1 MSRTQRNRILIAT
14 VVAVFIGV
22 VVWSMRHA
30 QPEISGRVTLQGTP
44 KPEIKIPLD
53 PASAKLQPN
62 GLTTRHYLVSSN
74 GGLANVFVW
83 IRAGLS
89 NHPTRPTTAPVVM
102 EYRGAQLM
110 PYVLGVQTN
119 VPVWI
124 RNGDPM
130 LHNAHT
136 RPRAPGSRE
145 KNFAMPMITV
155 IPREPMYKAL
165 YRRFVLRRPAPT
177 AGVPVTFAS
186 PEPFVRLNCEVHPW
200 EFGYICVVDHPFFAV
215 TDAEGKFEFP
225 PGLPPGRYSIEARH
239 LKAGAVTQE
248 VVIARGERKRLE
260 FTLEVPPA
268 AARPPGAA
276 P

>member
-1 MSRTQRNRILIAT
+1 MSRTRRNRILIAT

-22 VVWSMRHA
+22 AMWCLRQA

-44 KPEIKIPLD
+44 RPEIKIQLD
-53 PASAKLQPN
+53 PASAKLRPN

-89 NHPTRPTTAPVVM
+89 NHPARPATTPVVM

-110 PYVLGVQTN
+110 PFVVAVQTN

-124 RNGDPM
+124 RNGDPL

-136 RPRAPGSRE
+136 RPRASGSYE
-145 KNFAMPMITV
+145 MNFAMAGTTV
-155 IPREPMYKAL
+155 IPREPLYKAL
-165 YRRFVLRRPAPT
+165 YRRFILRRPAPT
-177 AGVPVTFAS
+177 AGTPVTLAA
-186 PEPFVRLNCEVHPW
+186 PEPFVRLNCDVHPW
-200 EFGYICVVDHPFFAV
+200 EFGYICVADHPFFAV

-260 FTLEVPPA
+260 FTLEVPA
-268 AARPPGAA
+268 AASPPRTMQ
-276 P
+276 